1 MKRRSR
7 SAVNR
12 NINRVMNVLV
22 SDALLQRND
31 LAENGARQAR
41 AIQSNVDMNDNLNVP
56 SDDLPPV
63 ATANVAVTAM
73 ALFGTRAPEEG
84 NVYDGRERAGGP
96 ARQGCSVNENSGH
109 ELSDDPD
116 GLSESQMLESS
127 DEDDFTE
134 NDFPTNNN
142 E

>member
-7 SAVNR
+7 SAANR
-12 NINRVMNVLV
+12 NINRMMNVLV

-31 LAENGARQAR
+31 LAENGARQTR
-41 AIQSNVDMNDNLNVP
+41 AIQNNVDMNNNLNVHF
-56 SDDLPPV
+56 DDIPPV
-63 ATANVAVTAM
+63 ATANVAVPVM
-73 ALFGTRAPEEG
+73 ELFRLPEEG
-84 NVYDGRERAGGP
+84 NVYDGPERAGDP

-116 GLSESQMLESS
+116 GLSESQRLESS
-127 DEDDFTE
+127 EEDDFTE
-134 NDFPTNNN
+134 NDFPTNND